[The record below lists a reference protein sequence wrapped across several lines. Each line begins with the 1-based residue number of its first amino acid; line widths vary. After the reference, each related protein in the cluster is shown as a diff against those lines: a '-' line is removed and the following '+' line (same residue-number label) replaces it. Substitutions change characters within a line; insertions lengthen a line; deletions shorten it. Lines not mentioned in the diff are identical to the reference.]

1 MKIKLIVNEFG
12 IVSDSF
18 LILPHLFLP
27 KAQ

>member
-12 IVSDSF
+12 IVSGSF

>member
-1 MKIKLIVNEFG
+1 MKIKEALNEFG
-12 IVSDSF
+12 IVPGSF